1 MRKNIV
7 TILTVFLVFSL
18 LFGCQS
24 KDNMALE
31 TEKPKPSSEIQV
43 DDNNQLKLDGEITK
57 IMVSKTKGVNATV
70 FEKKEVIETFKSII
84 SGAIKES
91 GIVNMANPELY
102 MDVVYE
108 NGKKQSF
115 YLWIGEKGQKSTLM
129 KTDDTHTIY
138 TVSGEMNDMVI
149 EIVESIEN

>member
-1 MRKNIV
+1 MRKNFV
-7 TILTVFLVFSL
+7 TILTVVLVSSF

-24 KDNMALE
+24 EDNMAME
-31 TEKPKPSSEIQV
+31 TEKPTTEIQV
-43 DDNNQLKLDGEITK
+43 ENNNQLKLDGEITK
-57 IMVSKTKGVNATV
+57 IIVSKTKGVNATV
-70 FEKKEVIETFKSII
+70 YEKDEVIETFKNII

-102 MDVVYE
+102 MDIVYE
-108 NGKKQSF
+108 NENKQSF

-138 TVSGEMNDMVI
+138 TVSREMNDKVI
-149 EIVESIEN
+149 ELVESIEN

>member
-7 TILTVFLVFSL
+7 TIITVFLGSSF

-24 KDNMALE
+24 EDIIELE
-31 TEKPKPSSEIQV
+31 TKKPTTEIRV
-43 DDNNQLKLDGEITK
+43 EDYSNLILDGEITK
-57 IMVSKTKGVNATV
+57 IIVSKTKGVHATV
-70 FEKKEVIETFKSII
+70 FEKDEVIETFKRLI
-84 SGAIKES
+84 SGAVKEN

-102 MDVVYE
+102 IDVVYE
-108 NGKKQSF
+108 NENKQSF

-138 TVSGEMNDMVI
+138 TISEEMTDMVI
-149 EIVESIEN
+149 ELDESIEN

>member
-1 MRKNIV
+1 MRKNILI
-7 TILTVFLVFSL
+7 ILIAVLVSSF

-24 KDNMALE
+24 EDNTALDI
-31 TEKPKPSSEIQV
+31 EKPTPEIQV
-43 DDNNQLKLDGEITK
+43 ADTNLKLDGEITK
-57 IMVSKTKGVNATV
+57 IIVSKTKGVNATV
-70 FEKKEVIETFKSII
+70 FEKYEVIETFKNII

-108 NGKKQSF
+108 NENKQSF

-138 TVSGEMNDMVI
+138 TVSEGMNDMVI
-149 EIVESIEN
+149 ELVESIEN

>member
-1 MRKNIV
+1 MRKNIG

-24 KDNMALE
+24 KDNLTLE
-31 TEKPKPSSEIQV
+31 TEKPSSEIQV
-43 DDNNQLKLDGEITK
+43 EDNNQLKLDGKITK
-57 IMVSKTKGVNATV
+57 IIVSKTKGVHATV
-70 FEKKEVIETFKSII
+70 FEKEKVIETFKSII

-91 GIVNMANPELY
+91 GIVNMTNPELY

-108 NGKKQSF
+108 NENKQSF

-138 TVSGEMNDMVI
+138 TISEEMNDMVI
-149 EIVESIEN
+149 ELVESIEN

>member
-7 TILTVFLVFSL
+7 TILSVVLVSSF
-18 LFGCQS
+18 LFGCQP
-24 KDNMALE
+24 KDNSMAME
-31 TEKPKPSSEIQV
+31 TEKPTTEIQV
-43 DDNNQLKLDGEITK
+43 EDNNQLKLDGEITK
-57 IMVSKTKGVNATV
+57 IIVSKTKGVNATV
-70 FEKKEVIETFKSII
+70 FEKDEVIETFKSII
-84 SGAIKES
+84 SGAIKEA

-108 NGKKQSF
+108 NENKQSF

-138 TVSGEMNDMVI
+138 TVSEGMNDMVI
-149 EIVESIEN
+149 ELVESIKN

>member
-1 MRKNIV
+1 MRKNIS
-7 TILTVFLVFSL
+7 TILTVFLVSSL
-18 LFGCQS
+18 LFGCHS
-24 KDNMALE
+24 EDNMALE

-57 IMVSKTKGVNATV
+57 IIISKTKGVNATV
-70 FEKKEVIETFKSII
+70 FEKDEVIETFMNII

-91 GIVNMANPELY
+91 GIVNMANPDLY

-108 NGKKQSF
+108 NGNKQSF

-149 EIVESIEN
+149 ELVESIEN